1 MKKLLIIFN
10 FLLKNQKKMTMKNST
25 VFLIFLLLCFQ
36 TKAQVGLGTQNPQ
49 TDLDVNGDVNI
60 RQDLKFKGTESEKGN
75 PGIAGQVLVSNG
87 SNNSP
92 EWKTLKIPFA
102 TNGEYQ
108 LVSTNILY
116 DRNGINF
123 GSNTN
128 NNATSYIST
137 VGNSINSNNPAWT
150 QIPALESNV
159 VVEQEGNTLSL
170 VFQTGVESNSGANN
184 ITDNRVVRYMCG
196 IFQNNLL
203 VAFRGDELLDVHR
216 KTGNNEGIYT
226 LSYSV
231 DDLPLG
237 THNFKVA
244 CRRIQTTAGTYQFA
258 IGRSIE
264 NSTVSNNF
272 MLQSIVKIELLEPV
286 IYQ

>member
-1 MKKLLIIFN
+1 
-10 FLLKNQKKMTMKNST
+10 MKNSA
-25 VFLIFLLLCFQ
+25 VFLIFLFLCFQ
-36 TKAQVGLGTQNPQ
+36 IKAQVGLGTETPK
-49 TDLDVNGDVNI
+49 TDFDVNGDLNL
-60 RQDLKFKGTESEKGN
+60 RKDLKFGGTTTKSGD
-75 PGIAGQVLVSNG
+75 PGIAGQVLVSSGPN
-87 SNNSP
+87 SSP

-116 DRNGINF
+116 DRIGINF
-123 GSNTN
+123 GSNSN
-128 NNATSYIST
+128 NNSTSYISEL
-137 VGNSINSNNPAWT
+137 GNSINSNNPTWT

-159 VVEQEGNTLSL
+159 IVEQEGNTLSL
-170 VFQTGVESNSGANN
+170 VFQTGVESNSGTNT

-196 IFQNNLL
+196 IFQDNLL

-216 KTGNNEGIYT
+216 KTANNEGIYT

-231 DDLPLG
+231 DNLSLG
-237 THNFKVA
+237 SHNFKVA

-258 IGRSIE
+258 IGRSIDG
-264 NSTVSNNF
+264 STVSNNF
-272 MLQSIVKIELLEPV
+272 MLQSIFKIELLEPV